1 MSTVLKICFFVQQR
15 KKYESDKLLR
25 SSAYVF
31 FLKYTALQL
40 LAKINSLEAARA
52 LRVKVQT
59 EPGGLDRLAVDVG
72 V

>member
-1 MSTVLKICFFVQQR
+1 MTSCSEVQH
-15 KKYESDKLLR
+15 
-25 SSAYVF
+25 F

-52 LRVKVQT
+52 QRVKVQT
-59 EPGGLDRLAVDVG
+59 EPGGLDRLTADVG

>member
-1 MSTVLKICFFVQQR
+1 MFLCPGEEKN
-15 KKYESDKLLR
+15 ESDKLLR

-52 LRVKVQT
+52 PRVKVQT
-59 EPGGLDRLAVDVG
+59 EPGGLDRLAVDV
-72 V
+72 VV